1 MHSINRKKPESV
13 RKYLIYPV
21 TEGVVLALL
30 ALFLTAV
37 TAFFIYHH
45 ALKAIKAEIQD
56 GLLRTASGIA
66 ACLDGDVIA
75 TFDAPEKKDLPE
87 YQAMLKLLQRA
98 RLATK
103 HCTYLYV
110 NRLEGE
116 KVVFILDPTPVD
128 ENGKPLFTD
137 EMNLQPSIPMTE
149 YKDASPELM
158 QALTKKEKI
167 VSSEPYTDQWGTF
180 YSAYIPI
187 YDSQKRFIGT
197 LGADLKID
205 DMLARCEPI
214 EDATKRAFFVAVIL
228 AMLCGTLIWFTRR
241 FSLQLNESRFKL
253 LENLLDVSE
262 FADQTAVKIGRQL
275 QRISMIFKNMAGR
288 LNNICREK
296 NVDELHKLIEKEEKR
311 LLTLS
316 QKLAEAGEIKFSRRE
331 FDLDD
336 FSVFEIRDQ
345 IVEHLKSNQLDQQR
359 ISFMVDEKIPGEIY
373 GSAKTYEELLS
384 QMASFFLKMF
394 DGPIKCEVKM
404 IEEDARELVLSQK
417 MSADVAGMEK
427 VRLDLLIHLCQEAEK
442 EEFFTELE
450 LAEATSISIL
460 RELIYLFNSDI
471 KIDLAQETFYIS
483 FVSKFQKAFEES
495 DEESEA
501 EKKV

>member
-1 MHSINRKKPESV
+1 MHSINRKKPENV

-66 ACLDGDVIA
+66 ACLDGDLIA

-87 YQAMLKLLQRA
+87 YQAMLKLLQKA

-110 NRLEGE
+110 NNLVGE
-116 KVVFILDPTPVD
+116 KVFFVLDPTPVD

-187 YDSQKRFIGT
+187 YDSQKRFVGT
-197 LGADLKID
+197 LGADLKIN

-253 LENLLDVSE
+253 LENLLDASE

-288 LNNICREK
+288 LNSIGREK
-296 NVDELHKLIEKEEKR
+296 SVEELQQLLKKEEGR

-316 QKLAEAGEIKFSRRE
+316 EKLAEAGEIKFSRRE
-331 FDLDD
+331 VDLDD
-336 FSVFEIRDQ
+336 FSVFTIKDQ
-345 IVEHLKSNQLDQQR
+345 ILGNLKNTELDFQR
-359 ISFMVDEKIPGEIY
+359 IGFNVDEKIPGEIY
-373 GSAKTYEELLS
+373 GSAQTYEELLS

-394 DGPIKCEVKM
+394 SGSIKCEIKM
-404 IEEDARELVLSQK
+404 IQEEARDLILSQK
-417 MSADVAGMEK
+417 MSADISGMAK
-427 VRLDLLIHLCQEAEK
+427 DRLDLLKHLCKEADK

-450 LAEATSISIL
+450 LAEATSVSVL

-495 DEESEA
+495 EEESEA
-501 EKKV
+501 ETKE